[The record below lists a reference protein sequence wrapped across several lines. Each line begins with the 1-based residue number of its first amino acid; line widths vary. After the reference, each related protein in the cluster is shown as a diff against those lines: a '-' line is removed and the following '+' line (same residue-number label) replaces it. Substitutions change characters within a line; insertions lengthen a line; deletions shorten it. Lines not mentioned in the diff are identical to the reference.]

1 MSHYRSHDRALAL
14 RPSRRTRWPVW
25 VWPIA
30 ACLLLGACVAG
41 SADASRAAGGGDIP
55 LLLLGLWHG
64 IIGPVMLIVELI
76 NRFAPHLLPWT
87 VRFYE
92 PHANSALYDLGFY
105 LGLAG
110 SPVLVGSR
118 WSRR

>member
-1 MSHYRSHDRALAL
+1 MSRA
-14 RPSRRTRWPVW
+14 RWPVW
-25 VWPIA
+25 LWPIA

-41 SADASRAAGGGDIP
+41 SSESSHAASGGAIS

-64 IIGPVMLIVELI
+64 IIGPVTLIIEVV
-76 NRFAPHLLPWT
+76 NHFVPHLLPWT

-92 PHANSALYDLGFY
+92 PHANSAFYDIGFY

-110 SPVLVGSR
+110 SPVLLGSR
-118 WSRR
+118 FR